1 MNRRLCNAWFA
12 AIVITVVSVMLWA
25 APPGEKADKTEAALE
40 KSIAELLAA
49 AEADPNKV
57 PAGRPATAGR
67 AVPAAPAAP
76 AAPPAVVEVA
86 PLTPTAAPFTLTA
99 APLEPVAAPV
109 SPTPVPVSPTPTPVS
124 PTPTPVSA
132 TPTPVSATPPSDG
145 PVAVAPVASDPNN
158 PAIVVRK
165 KDPALVRVDKAMP
178 EQVELNRPFT
188 YTVTLTSITTTQVP
202 NVVVTESLSP
212 GFQFQE
218 ATPEPRVDGNR
229 LIWEI
234 DVLWPNAM
242 RQITIT
248 GVPTMLSDLRHHTD
262 VVTQCDQADALVRV
276 VQPRLE
282 LAITGAPAKA
292 AMGEPIPVVFVV
304 SNPGTGVVE
313 KVQITS
319 LLPTGL
325 KTADGATELTFT
337 ADSLGAGE
345 SREFQAALYAD
356 APGSYATPGRATSA
370 GGLEAE
376 ATGVSTTVLQ
386 PSLRLVKS
394 GPAAQYVGRPVT
406 YEMTVTNTGEVAAAE
421 TTIEEAL
428 PRGISSIKAGAGARI
443 LRGTKLV
450 WDLGT
455 LDPGSSRTVRVSY
468 TPNIE
473 GVLASNAIAT
483 AKHAEPATAS
493 AETTLTGIPAVTM
506 EVVDLEDPVEVGQRC
521 TYQITVANQGTAT
534 ATNVTVVCDTER
546 SVKYVYSTG
555 ATVGT
560 EKGSRIVFAPYET
573 LAPGAKAVW
582 RVVVT
587 AEQPGDSLFKVTLTT
602 DQLGRPVEKTEAT
615 RIFK

>member
-1 MNRRLCNAWFA
+1 MNRWLCKAWFA
-12 AIVITVVSVMLWA
+12 AIVAMVVNVMLWA
-25 APPGEKADKTEAALE
+25 APPSEKPDNTAAALD

-49 AEADPNKV
+49 AEAEPNKV
-57 PAGRPATAGR
+57 PAGQVVIAGPAL
-67 AVPAAPAAP
+67 PAAP
-76 AAPPAVVEVA
+76 VA
-86 PLTPTAAPFTLTA
+86 PVTSPSVTEPAPLAPTMAPFTLAA
-99 APLEPVAAPV
+99 APLVPVAAP
-109 SPTPVPVSPTPTPVS
+109 
-124 PTPTPVSA
+124 A
-132 TPTPVSATPPSDG
+132 TVAPPAEG
-145 PVAVAPVASDPNN
+145 PVAATAPTTSEPNE
-158 PAIVVRK
+158 PAVSVRK
-165 KDPALVRVDKAMP
+165 KDPALVKIDKAMP
-178 EQVELNRPFT
+178 EQVELDKPFT
-188 YTVTLTSITTTQVP
+188 YTVILTSITTAQVP
-202 NVVVTESLSP
+202 NVVVTETLSA
-212 GFQFQE
+212 GFHFQE

-234 DVLWPNAM
+234 DSLWPNAT

-282 LAITGAPAKA
+282 LAITDAPARV
-292 AMGEPIPVVFVV
+292 AMGEPIPVVLVV

-313 KVQITS
+313 KVRVTS
-319 LLPTGL
+319 LLPTGI
-325 KTADGATELTFT
+325 KTLDGQTELTFD
-337 ADSLGAGE
+337 ADRLKAGE
-345 SREFQAALYAD
+345 SREFRMDVYAD
-356 APGSYATPGRATSA
+356 APGSYAMGGRATSV

-376 ATGVSTTVLQ
+376 AMGVTTLVQQ
-386 PSLRLVKS
+386 PTLKLVKT
-394 GPAAQYVGRPVT
+394 GPGAQYVGRMVT
-406 YEMTVTNTGEVAAAE
+406 YDMTVTNTGEVAALD
-421 TTIEEAL
+421 TVIEEAL
-428 PRGISSIKAGAGARI
+428 PRGISSIKASAGARI

-455 LDPGSSRTVRVSY
+455 LDPGVSRTVRVSY
-468 TPNIE
+468 TPSIE

-483 AKHAEPATAS
+483 AKYAEPATAS

-506 EVVDLEDPVEVGQRC
+506 EVVDLEDPIELGQRC
-521 TYQITVANQGTAT
+521 TYQITVENQGTAT
-534 ATNVTVVCDTER
+534 ATNVTVVCDVEK

-560 EKGSRIVFAPYET
+560 EKGSRIVFAPVET

-602 DQLGRPVEKTEAT
+602 DQLGRAVEKSEAT

>member
-12 AIVITVVSVMLWA
+12 AIVVTGVSVMLWA
-25 APPGEKADKTEAALE
+25 APPGKKVDDTAAALE

-49 AEADPNKV
+49 AEADPNKA
-57 PAGRPATAGR
+57 PAGQVGIAGPTAPVAPATALSVPEAITR
-67 AVPAAPAAP
+67 VPTVATATAPAVAEAVPLAPTVAPLTSTAAPVAAVPATDSPVA
-76 AAPPAVVEVA
+76 AAPPAG
-86 PLTPTAAPFTLTA
+86 
-99 APLEPVAAPV
+99 EPNQP
-109 SPTPVPVSPTPTPVS
+109 PVP
-124 PTPTPVSA
+124 
-132 TPTPVSATPPSDG
+132 
-145 PVAVAPVASDPNN
+145 
-158 PAIVVRK
+158 VRK
-165 KDPALVRVDKAMP
+165 KDPALVRIDKTMP
-178 EQVELNRPFT
+178 EQVELNKPFT
-188 YTVTLTSITTTQVP
+188 YTVTLTSITTAQVP
-202 NVVVTESLSP
+202 NVVVTETLSS

-218 ATPEPRVDGNR
+218 AAPEPRVDGNR

-234 DVLWPNAM
+234 DVLWPNAT

-248 GVPTMLSDLRHHTD
+248 GVPTILSDLRHHTD

-276 VQPRLE
+276 VQPRLQI
-282 LAITGAPAKA
+282 AITGAPAKV
-292 AMGEPIPVVFVV
+292 AMGEPIPVTFVV

-313 KVQITS
+313 KVRITG

-337 ADSLGAGE
+337 ADSLSAGE

-356 APGSYATPGRATSA
+356 APGTYATGGRATSA

-376 ATGVSTTVLQ
+376 ALGVSTTVLQ
-386 PSLRLVKS
+386 PSLKLVKT
-394 GPAAQYVGRPVT
+394 GPGAQYVGRPVT
-406 YEMTVTNTGEVAAAE
+406 YEMTVTNTGEVAAVN

-428 PRGISSIKAGAGARI
+428 PRGISSIKASAGANI
-443 LRGTKLV
+443 VRGTKLV
-450 WDLGT
+450 WDLGM
-455 LDPGSSRTVRVSY
+455 LDPGVSRTVRVSY
-468 TPNIE
+468 TPSME

-483 AKHAEPATAS
+483 AKYAEPATAS

-506 EVVDLEDPVEVGQRC
+506 EVVDLDDPVEVGQRC
-521 TYQITVANQGTAT
+521 TYQITVENQGTAT
-534 ATNVTVVCDTER
+534 ASNVTVVCDTER

-560 EKGSRIVFAPYET
+560 EKGSRVVFAPFEA

-602 DQLGRPVEKTEAT
+602 DQLARPVEKTEAT